1 MSGNHPEKR
10 PDADRALY
18 LRVVIDRAA
27 LEPRDPKTA
36 ITFAVTLCVVA
47 GGLGAAVTAFTP
59 QDLVPGMKGPVIATS
74 LAVMLAGLLL
84 VVVKEHLRV
93 WLWLPVPL
101 LGIAA
106 TVLADLATHD
116 ASAAGQ
122 VVLFAPVLFAAS
134 QLRAAA
140 AWLVTGCAIVAD
152 AAIVLALS
160 PLDRALTDLA
170 SVGVLLA
177 ITTWLLVR
185 AGERTA
191 RLTDKLREQAAIDP
205 LTGLVTRRVLDDAAR
220 SVLTS
225 SDGDGGTSLILLDV
239 DRFKHI
245 NDTWGHPAG
254 DAALTHLADVLR
266 SHSRPDTVLSR
277 LGGDELAML
286 LPGCPYD
293 VALRRAWELVEAV
306 RTSPMTLPHGD
317 QVALSIS
324 VGVAHAPVHADS
336 LQGLYTA
343 ADLSLYDAKRNGR
356 GRVGGNPQTVE
367 GTPARG

>member
-1 MSGNHPEKR
+1 M
-10 PDADRALY
+10 
-18 LRVVIDRAA
+18 
-27 LEPRDPKTA
+27 
-36 ITFAVTLCVVA
+36 
-47 GGLGAAVTAFTP
+47 
-59 QDLVPGMKGPVIATS
+59 
-74 LAVMLAGLLL
+74 
-84 VVVKEHLRV
+84 
-93 WLWLPVPL
+93 
-101 LGIAA
+101 
-106 TVLADLATHD
+106 
-116 ASAAGQ
+116 
-122 VVLFAPVLFAAS
+122 
-134 QLRAAA
+134 
-140 AWLVTGCAIVAD
+140 
-152 AAIVLALS
+152 
-160 PLDRALTDLA
+160 
-170 SVGVLLA
+170 
-177 ITTWLLVR
+177 
-185 AGERTA
+185 
-191 RLTDKLREQAAIDP
+191 
-205 LTGLVTRRVLDDAAR
+205 
-220 SVLTS
+220 LTS

-367 GTPARG
+367 GTSARG